1 MLGRMNFNARV
12 DFNLSHGQSY
22 TVPSKGYLWLY
33 RVTGGLNSAGS
44 GAAYIN
50 NCFLTVG
57 RASDDTSWVRVFIPV
72 SAGDVLTARKYDGNN
87 ASVSGFFV
95 PQL

>member
-12 DFNLSHGQSY
+12 DFSLSHGQSY

-33 RVTGGLNSAGS
+33 RVTGDVPGSSS
-44 GAAYIN
+44 GAAFIN
-50 NCFLTVG
+50 NGFLTLG
-57 RASDDTSWVRVFIPV
+57 EASNNSSWVRVFIPV
-72 SAGDVLTARKYDGNN
+72 SAGDVLTARKHNSNN

-95 PQL
+95 PQI